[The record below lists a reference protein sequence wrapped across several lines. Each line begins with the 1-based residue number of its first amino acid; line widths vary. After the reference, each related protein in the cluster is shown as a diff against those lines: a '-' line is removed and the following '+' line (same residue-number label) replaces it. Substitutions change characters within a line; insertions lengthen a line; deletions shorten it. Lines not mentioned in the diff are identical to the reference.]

1 MNEGSLAEQ
10 SGRMHAMGAHIARL
24 QSELLL
30 LRKQRANLEAAP
42 QETSIQQGRASVG
55 SPAIAHMR
63 VSSLPSSKMAIQ
75 QQQHKQTHIA
85 NDINSSRNVIEGGSR
100 SVLMSQRR
108 QPPRQKQ
115 PRSLGSAVNESKL
128 DCVLAMSA
136 SSPSPTPPPQ
146 SDSEVGS
153 GGMSLA
159 ESIVGHQEHHH
170 QLYARSTV
178 AAASTS
184 PSTSSVVP
192 PVWMENHASNNRGSS
207 FDGEHHLRRP
217 NNAGDAQ
224 TLRVALLMRQQ
235 QEQQQQ
241 PGGGPSLA
249 VRDEDQ
255 VPSTPFS
262 LAKLRA
268 SAAATAMKASG
279 QRVPFAT
286 DSTGAHFEVEG
297 LNTPDNKI
305 SIFPS
310 NKQFTLSPF
319 SCLWFNPLI
328 CSATSVR

>member
-1 MNEGSLAEQ
+1 
-10 SGRMHAMGAHIARL
+10 
-24 QSELLL
+24 
-30 LRKQRANLEAAP
+30 
-42 QETSIQQGRASVG
+42 
-55 SPAIAHMR
+55 
-63 VSSLPSSKMAIQ
+63 
-75 QQQHKQTHIA
+75 
-85 NDINSSRNVIEGGSR
+85 
-100 SVLMSQRR
+100 
-108 QPPRQKQ
+108 
-115 PRSLGSAVNESKL
+115 
-128 DCVLAMSA
+128 
-136 SSPSPTPPPQ
+136 
-146 SDSEVGS
+146 
-153 GGMSLA
+153 MSLA

-235 QEQQQQ
+235 QEQQQ

-310 NKQFTLSPF
+310 HKQFTLSPF